1 MSANTIPLIGLG
13 LLLIFGAI
21 IYMVSKSRGTK
32 KVQDLQKKAT
42 SIVNDITNLKRPE
55 LNRTTKQEQQSAYI
69 KNPNANLNKE
79 DVFGFMEF
87 DRITDNMIISK
98 KGEKYTAVIKC
109 KGINYNLMSET
120 EQLAV
125 EEGFINFLNTL
136 KFPVQLYVQALN
148 IDLKDS
154 IKNFKSNMEGIERE
168 YEEVNKEYN
177 TIINSLDSSDKQIRE
192 IEDKRESILNVV
204 DYGQDIVK
212 YVEKLSVNKSMLQRN
227 FYVLVSYYKSEI
239 TNVNN
244 FSKEEVLDICYSE
257 LFTRVQNIL
266 SGLNMASVL
275 GESLNSNEIAELLYS
290 AYNRDDRNYINIKQ
304 ALDSGFHR
312 LYSTSKDAIEKKNE
326 RLLENM
332 KVEAEA
338 KAIQALAKALETG
351 NIVTVADIEDSYEE
365 QTSKMAI
372 DLIKNERLDPGVK
385 EKAKHIVVD
394 EYKENKK
401 IRNKEREDE
410 KNKMRKQVEQA
421 QEEGEEQIVTKEK
434 VEDNNEI
441 KDVLGE
447 QNDNENINAEIKE
460 PINNITQNN
469 EQANNNDDD
478 SVDSIV

>member
-1 MSANTIPLIGLG
+1 MSANAVPLIGLG
-13 LLLIFGAI
+13 ILLIFGAI
-21 IYMVSKSRGTK
+21 FFMANKSKGTK
-32 KVQDLQKKAT
+32 KAQEIQKKAT
-42 SIVNDITNLKRPE
+42 TMVNDITNFKKPE
-55 LNRTTKQEQQSAYI
+55 FKKTSKQEQQSAYI

-79 DVFGFMEF
+79 DIFNFMEF
-87 DRITDNMIISK
+87 DKIRDNMIISK

-109 KGINYNLMSET
+109 KGINYNLMSEV

-136 KFPVQLYVQALN
+136 RFPIQLYVQALN

-154 IKNFKSNMEGIERE
+154 IKKFKSNIEPLEHE
-168 YEEVNKEYN
+168 YEEINKNYN
-177 TIINSLDSSDKQIRE
+177 TVINSLESSDEQIRE
-192 IEDKRESILNVV
+192 LEDRKESILNVV
-204 DYGQDIVK
+204 EYGQDIVN

-244 FSKEEVLDICYSE
+244 FSKEEVIDICYSE

-266 SGLNMASVL
+266 SGLNMSSVL
-275 GESLNSNEIAELLYS
+275 GEALNSNEIAELLYS

-338 KAIQALAKALETG
+338 KAVQALAKALETG
-351 NIVTVADIEDSYEE
+351 NIVTMADIEDSYEE

-372 DLIKNERLDPGVK
+372 DLIKNERLEPDIK
-385 EKAKHIVVD
+385 EKAKHIVVED
-394 EYKENKK
+394 YKEGKK

-410 KNKMRKQVEQA
+410 KNRIKKQVEESK
-421 QEEGEEQIVTKEK
+421 EEQEEQIVLEH
-434 VEDNNEI
+434 EDKQ
-441 KDVLGE
+441 KDVIE
-447 QNDNENINAEIKE
+447 NEEKENVEGLDTSVKE
-460 PINNITQNN
+460 PIDNITQNKD
-469 EQANNNDDD
+469 EANNDNDD